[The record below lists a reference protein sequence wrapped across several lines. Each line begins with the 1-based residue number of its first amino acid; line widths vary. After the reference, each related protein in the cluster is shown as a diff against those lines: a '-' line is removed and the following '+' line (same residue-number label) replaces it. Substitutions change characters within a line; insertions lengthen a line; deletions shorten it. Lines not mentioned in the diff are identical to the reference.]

1 MKMKKLTAIALVSAM
16 MLSVA
21 GCGGK
26 AESTSSD
33 PAAAQE
39 QDTEAAGET
48 ANEPEENPILKYEG
62 ADAEGY
68 ATFSTPSAVSGT
80 VNTWAPVYAIGQCWY
95 ASVGL
100 KYMFN

>member
-39 QDTEAAGET
+39 QDTEVH
-48 ANEPEENPILKYEG
+48 
-62 ADAEGY
+62 AEYHG
-68 ATFSTPSAVSGT
+68 GD
-80 VNTWAPVYAIGQCWY
+80 G
-95 ASVGL
+95 SVH
-100 KYMFN
+100 

>member
-48 ANEPEENPILKYEG
+48 ANEPEENQCIPTE
-62 ADAEGY
+62 
-68 ATFSTPSAVSGT
+68 PSASI
-80 VNTWAPVYAIGQCWY
+80 APSICRC
-95 ASVGL
+95 SRL
-100 KYMFN
+100 S